1 MNPPTASRWL
11 HRFAWLTAT
20 LTLLL
25 PVTTG
30 AFVTTLKAGMAFGD
44 WPSSDGYN
52 MLAYP
57 WLSAARDQFVEH
69 GHRLSGLTIGLLSIA
84 LAGFAW
90 SVSCGRTAKYLA
102 AAIFGSVFVQGML
115 GGARV
120 LLDRETMAL
129 IHGDFAAGVF
139 SLMAVLVL
147 VTSVGWESR
156 HRLSSYAAGRTAL
169 AWAVITTV
177 LMSVQYFLGGVLRH
191 LKLGWAWN
199 LHPWFAIAPLVA
211 ALVFAFVVRSSES
224 VMLKRCAMVLVGLV
238 VSQVL
243 LGLATWYVRYGVPS
257 WGVVATPESI
267 SQVVVCSLH
276 KVLGMLT
283 LTTSVVSVVCVS
295 SVLPTVGRCEMNEMN
310 RSAKFDASMMGVA
323 T

>member
-1 MNPPTASRWL
+1 MNPPTSSRWL

-30 AFVTTLKAGMAFGD
+30 AFVTTLKAGMVFAD
-44 WPSSDGYN
+44 WPSSDGYS

-57 WLSAARDQFVEH
+57 LLSADRDQFAEH
-69 GHRLSGLTIGLLSIA
+69 LHRLSGMTIGVLSMV
-84 LAGFAW
+84 LAGLAW
-90 SVSCGRTAKYLA
+90 RVTCGPVAKCLA
-102 AAIFGSVFVQGML
+102 ASIFGVVFVQGML

-120 LLDRETMAL
+120 LLGKDMLAL
-129 IHGDFAAGVF
+129 LHGDFAAAVF
-139 SLMAVLVL
+139 SLMAVFVL

-156 HRLSSYAAGRTAL
+156 RRLSSIAAGRTAL
-169 AWAVITTV
+169 AWATITAV

-211 ALVFAFVVRSSES
+211 AFAFAFVVRGSES
-224 VMLKRCAMVLVGLV
+224 VLLKRCAMVLVGLV
-238 VSQVL
+238 VSQAL

-257 WGVVATPESI
+257 WGVVAAQESV
-267 SQVVVCSLH
+267 SQIVVCSLH

-283 LTTSVVSVVCVS
+283 LMMSVVSVFCVS
-295 SVLPTVGRCEMNEMN
+295 SVLPTVDRREPD
-310 RSAKFDASMMGVA
+310 RSAGFGASVMGVA

>member
-1 MNPPTASRWL
+1 MNPPTSSRWL

-69 GHRLSGLTIGLLSIA
+69 GHRLSGLTIGLLSWLLAMAAWFLDRRSLTRA
-84 LAGFAW
+84 LAIAI
-90 SVSCGRTAKYLA
+90 A
-102 AAIFGSVFVQGML
+102 ATVLVQGLL

-120 LLDRETMAL
+120 LLDKETMAL

-139 SLMAVLVL
+139 SLMAVFVL

-156 HRLSSYAAGRTAL
+156 RRLSSIAAGRTAL
-169 AWAVITTV
+169 AWAVITAV
-177 LMSVQYFLGGVLRH
+177 FMSVQYFLGGVLRH

-199 LHPWFAIAPLVA
+199 HHPWFAIAPLVA
-211 ALVFAFVVRSSES
+211 ALAFAFVVRSSES
-224 VMLKRCAMVLVGLV
+224 VLLRRCAMVLVGLV
-238 VSQVL
+238 VSQAL

-257 WGVVATPESI
+257 WGVVAAQESV
-267 SQVVVCSLH
+267 SQIVVCSLH

-283 LTTSVVSVVCVS
+283 LMTSVVSVFCVS
-295 SVLPTVGRCEMNEMN
+295 SVLPTADRRETD
-310 RSAKFDASMMGVA
+310 RSAEFGNSMMGVA

>member
-90 SVSCGRTAKYLA
+90 SVSCGRMAKYLA
-102 AAIFGSVFVQGML
+102 VAIFGAVFVQGML

-120 LLDRETMAL
+120 LLDKETMAL

-147 VTSVGWESR
+147 VTSQGWDSR
-156 HRLSSYAAGRTAL
+156 LRLSSFTAGRRVL
-169 AWAVITTV
+169 VWAEITSG
-177 LMSVQYFLGGVLRH
+177 LMGVQYFIGGVLRH

-211 ALVFAFVVRSSES
+211 ALVFAFVVRSVES
-224 VMLKRCAMVLVGLV
+224 VMLKRCAMALVGLV

-243 LGLATWYVRYGVPS
+243 LGLATWYVRYGLPS
-257 WGVVATPESI
+257 WGVVASQESV
-267 SQVVVCSLH
+267 SQVIVCSLH

-283 LTTSVVSVVCVS
+283 LMTSIVSVVCVNA
-295 SVLPTVGRCEMNEMN
+295 VLPTSDCRETT
-310 RSAKFDASMMGVA
+310 RSSEFDAPMMGVA

>member
-1 MNPPTASRWL
+1 MNPPTTRRWL

-30 AFVTTLKAGMAFGD
+30 AFVTTLKAGMVFAD
-44 WPSSDGYN
+44 WPSSDGYS

-57 WLSAARDQFVEH
+57 LLSADRDQFAEH
-69 GHRLSGLTIGLLSIA
+69 LHRLSGMTIGLLSLA

-90 SVSCGRTAKYLA
+90 RVSCGRAAKRLA
-102 AAIFGSVFVQGML
+102 TAIFGVVFVQGML

-120 LLDRETMAL
+120 LLGKETLAL
-129 IHGDFAAGVF
+129 LHGDFAAAVF
-139 SLMAVLVL
+139 SLMAVFVL
-147 VTSVGWESR
+147 VTSVGWDSR
-156 HRLSSYAAGRTAL
+156 SRMSSYAAGRVAL
-169 AWAVITTV
+169 AGAVITAS
-177 LMSVQYFLGGVLRH
+177 LMGVQYFLGGVLRH

-211 ALVFAFVVRSSES
+211 ALAFAFVVRSSES
-224 VMLKRCAMVLVGLV
+224 VLLKRCAMVLVGLV

-257 WGVVATPESI
+257 WGVVAAQESV
-267 SQVVVCSLH
+267 SQIVVCSLH

-283 LTTSVVSVVCVS
+283 LMVSVVSVVCAN
-295 SVLPTVGRCEMNEMN
+295 SVLPMSDRRETD
-310 RSAKFDASMMGVA
+310 RSAKFGASLMGVA

>member
-1 MNPPTASRWL
+1 MNPPTARRWL

-102 AAIFGSVFVQGML
+102 TAIFGAVFVQGML

-120 LLDRETMAL
+120 LLNKETMAL

-156 HRLSSYAAGRTAL
+156 RRLSSSAAGRTAL
-169 AWAVITTV
+169 VWAVMTTA
-177 LMSVQYFLGGVLRH
+177 LMGVQYFLGGVLRH
-191 LKLGWAWN
+191 LRLGWAWN
-199 LHPWFAIAPLVA
+199 LHPWFAVAPVVA
-211 ALVFAFVVRSSES
+211 ALVFAIVVRSSES

-257 WGVVATPESI
+257 WGVVATQESV

-283 LTTSVVSVVCVS
+283 LMMSVVSVVCVS
-295 SVLPTVGRCEMNEMN
+295 SVLPTADRHESSP
-310 RSAKFDASMMGVA
+310 SAEFDAPMMGVA

>member
-30 AFVTTLKAGMAFGD
+30 AFVTTLKAGMAFSD

-69 GHRLSGLTIGLLSIA
+69 GHRLSGLTIGLLSVV

-90 SVSCGRTAKYLA
+90 SVSCGRMAKYLA
-102 AAIFGSVFVQGML
+102 AAIFGAVFLQGLL

-120 LLDRETMAL
+120 LLDRETMAF

-156 HRLSSYAAGRTAL
+156 TRLPSVAAGRTAL
-169 AWAVITTV
+169 VWAVMTAT

-191 LKLGWAWN
+191 LKFGWAWN
-199 LHPWFAIAPLVA
+199 LHPWFAVAPLVA

-224 VMLKRCAMVLVGLV
+224 IMLKRCAMALVGLV
-238 VSQVL
+238 VSQTL

-257 WGVVATPESI
+257 WGVVATHESV
-267 SQVVVCSLH
+267 SQVIVCSLH

-283 LTTSVVSVVCVS
+283 LMVSVVSVVCIG
-295 SVLPTVGRCEMNEMN
+295 SVLPTPDRRETT
-310 RSAKFDASMMGVA
+310 RSVEFDASVMGVA

>member
-1 MNPPTASRWL
+1 MNPPNSSRWL

-69 GHRLSGLTIGLLSIA
+69 GHRLSGLTIGLLSWMLATVAWFLDRRGLTRA
-84 LAGFAW
+84 LA
-90 SVSCGRTAKYLA
+90 TAIA
-102 AAIFGSVFVQGML
+102 ATVFVQGML

-120 LLDRETMAL
+120 LLAKETLAL

-139 SLMAVLVL
+139 SLMAVFVL
-147 VTSVGWESR
+147 VTSPGWESR
-156 HRLSSYAAGRTAL
+156 RRLSSPSAGRTAL
-169 AWAVITTV
+169 IWAAISTA
-177 LMSVQYFLGGVLRH
+177 LMGVQYFLGGVLRH
-191 LKLGWAWN
+191 LRLGWAWN
-199 LHPWFAIAPLVA
+199 LHPWFAIAPVVA
-211 ALVFAFVVRSSES
+211 ALVFAFIVRSSES

-257 WGVVATPESI
+257 WGVVATQETV

-283 LTTSVVSVVCVS
+283 LMTSVVSVVCVN
-295 SVLPTVGRCEMNEMN
+295 SVLPTADLRETTRLTE
-310 RSAKFDASMMGVA
+310 FDASMMGAA

>member
-1 MNPPTASRWL
+1 MNPSTTRRWL

-30 AFVTTLKAGMAFGD
+30 AFVTTLKAGMVFAD
-44 WPSSDGYN
+44 WPSSDGYS

-57 WLSAARDQFVEH
+57 LMSADRDQFAEH
-69 GHRLSGLTIGLLSIA
+69 LHRLSGMTIGLLSMA

-90 SVSCGRTAKYLA
+90 IVSCGRVAKCLA
-102 AAIFGSVFVQGML
+102 AGIFGVVFVQGLL

-120 LLDRETMAL
+120 LLGKETLAL
-129 IHGDFAAGVF
+129 LHGDFAAAVF
-139 SLMAVLVL
+139 SLMAVFVM

-156 HRLSSYAAGRTAL
+156 SRLSSRSAGRTVL
-169 AWAVITTV
+169 AWAVTTAG
-177 LMSVQYFLGGVLRH
+177 LMSVQYFIGGVLRH
-191 LKLGWAWN
+191 LKFGWAWN
-199 LHPWFAIAPLVA
+199 LHPWFATAPLVA
-211 ALVFAFVVRSSES
+211 VLVFAFIVRSAES
-224 VMLKRCAMVLVGLV
+224 VILRRCATALVGLV

-243 LGLATWYVRYGVPS
+243 LGLATWYVRYGVPA
-257 WGVVATPESI
+257 WGVVATHESF

-276 KVLGMLT
+276 KVLGMLA
-283 LTTSVVSVVCVS
+283 LMMSVVSVVCAS
-295 SVLPTVGRCEMNEMN
+295 SVLPVADHHETS
-310 RSAKFDASMMGVA
+310 RSAEFNASMMGVA